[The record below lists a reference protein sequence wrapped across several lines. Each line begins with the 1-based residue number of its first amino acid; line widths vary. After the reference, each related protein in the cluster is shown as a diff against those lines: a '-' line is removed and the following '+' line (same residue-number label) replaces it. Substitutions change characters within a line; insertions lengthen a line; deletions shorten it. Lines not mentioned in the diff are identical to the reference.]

1 MSEASKA
8 VLGKQLNYKR
18 DFYNYTESVQFKD
31 IDQGYYNKLMDNPPK
46 VETTERYER
55 TYNKFRLW
63 IERNNQAKEPY
74 RMVGGWK
81 GQKVD

>member
-8 VLGKQLNYKR
+8 ILGKQFNYKR
-18 DFYNYTESVQFKD
+18 DFFNYTETVQFKD
-31 IDQGYYNKLMDNPPK
+31 IDKGYYNKLMNNPPK

-55 TYNKFRLW
+55 TYNKFKLW

-74 RMVGGWK
+74 RMVGGSK
-81 GQKVD
+81 GQKLD